1 MLYVLLRAETTSAA
15 INVSNRSPSAALHK
29 VLGEKRALK
38 MAFSHVSDL
47 SWRCVFKTQIR
58 WHWHLYT
65 SDKLKKNPF
74 LMQLIHNLKKQII
87 IANIYHTSGHIAVS
101 DLTFQMMS
109 FTNAHNRQIWLNN
122 VLE

>member
-1 MLYVLLRAETTSAA
+1 MLYIQLRAETTSAA
-15 INVSNRSPSAALHK
+15 INVSNRSPSATLHK

-47 SWRCVFKTQIR
+47 SWHLVFKTRIR
-58 WHWHLYT
+58 WHWHLYI
-65 SDKLKKNPF
+65 SGKLKKNPF

-87 IANIYHTSGHIAVS
+87 ITNIYHTSGHIAVS
-101 DLTFQMMS
+101 DLTFQMTS
-109 FTNAHNRQIWLNN
+109 FTNVHNRQIWLND

>member
-58 WHWHLYT
+58 WH
-65 SDKLKKNPF
+65 
-74 LMQLIHNLKKQII
+74 
-87 IANIYHTSGHIAVS
+87 
-101 DLTFQMMS
+101 
-109 FTNAHNRQIWLNN
+109 
-122 VLE
+122 